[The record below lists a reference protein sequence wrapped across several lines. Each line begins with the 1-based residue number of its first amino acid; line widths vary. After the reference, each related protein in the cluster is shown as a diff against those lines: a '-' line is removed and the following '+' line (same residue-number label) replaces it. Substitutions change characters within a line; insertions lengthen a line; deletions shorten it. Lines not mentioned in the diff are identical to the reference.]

1 MANAIDFRADQ
12 IQVNKL
18 IVSGSNVNSSNCLLI
33 YGVGAQGSPANHG
46 VINSTIFPSGTV
58 GSDTFFYVSGAIR
71 SKGTIQSGVYVFG
84 GDMYISG
91 NLTVGGVSSAERQF
105 FTEIGLKAIQTTG
118 SVALTYLSSS
128 TDAQITGSVELEP
141 LVILLLHGLH
151 VVLSF
156 ILRTFY
162 LLGHISE

>member
-1 MANAIDFRADQ
+1 
-12 IQVNKL
+12 
-18 IVSGSNVNSSNCLLI
+18 
-33 YGVGAQGSPANHG
+33 
-46 VINSTIFPSGTV
+46 
-58 GSDTFFYVSGAIR
+58 
-71 SKGTIQSGVYVFG
+71 
-84 GDMYISG
+84 MYISG